1 MENSNDN
8 SPKYTSGEYN
18 PPKVDFMDTLN
29 KLSARVKALENNTK
43 GNTLQAAGFTFEVN
57 TTPKQDLCIHGE
69 NKVGRPGAAITINDG
84 EKSYTIAKI
93 DWDHQR
99 ELYVL
104 STGKGVN
111 Q

>member
-1 MENSNDN
+1 MVLDYNENN
-8 SPKYTSGEYN
+8 PTWKYDGKPQT
-18 PPKVDFMDTLN
+18 DLTDTLN
-29 KLSARVKALENNTK
+29 ELSARVKALETNTK
-43 GNTLQAAGFTFEVN
+43 GNTLQAAGFTFEV
-57 TTPKQDLCIHGE
+57 TSTPKQDLCIHGE
-69 NKVGRPGAAITINDG
+69 NKVGRPGAVISINDG